1 MKSPEVVLSF
11 MPVDKHLRYGQKS
24 KTTSAVLS
32 HSVTYFSAF
41 YKMKLRSFLSNLDF
55 GYLWQLNG

>member
-1 MKSPEVVLSF
+1 

-32 HSVTYFSAF
+32 HGVTCFSAF

-55 GYLWQLNG
+55 GHLWQ